1 MKFLAIFIIF
11 LNCAQAKTLKIGSK
25 NFTESY
31 ILAEIVAQIA
41 ESVGEAD
48 VHRRFG
54 LGGTGITFQALTK
67 GEIHLYPEY
76 TGTISESILKDSSLK
91 DYKRLNEK
99 LSRQGLT
106 MSESLGFNNT
116 YALAIKDSLL
126 KEINLSKLSQ
136 LNTHNNIPAAFSH
149 EFMKRGDGLV
159 KLQRHYGFK
168 LKDVKAME
176 HSLAYQALEDGKVDL
191 VEVYSTDAKIEK
203 YKLKI
208 LEDDL
213 NFFPAYLSVL
223 LASSKLKEEF
233 PQTWQMLETRLV
245 GKIDN
250 KTMTKLNA
258 LVELDGLN
266 FSQAARFFLEG
277 KQVQNTL
284 LPAWNW
290 DRILLRTKEHLKLV
304 VLSLVMAIIIG
315 LPLGIIA
322 SQNKFVG
329 QFLLSLNGVI
339 QTIPSLALLC
349 LLIPFFGIGP
359 KPAIIAL
366 FLYALL
372 PIVRGTHAGLVSI
385 DIKLKESAQLMGLTK
400 FQRLRFVL
408 LPLASPSIMS
418 GIKTSAII
426 NVGTAT
432 LAAFIGAGGL
442 GQIIVTGLALNDQD
456 MILQGAIPAG
466 ALALIVHAGFE
477 LLDKFFVPVA
487 LRRN

>member
-1 MKFLAIFIIF
+1 MKLFILLLLMSSSLF
-11 LNCAQAKTLKIGSK
+11 ANSLKIGSK

-31 ILAEIVAQIA
+31 ILAEIIAQIA
-41 ESVGEAD
+41 ESVGEAE
-48 VHRRFG
+48 VERRFG
-54 LGGTGITFQALTK
+54 LGGTGITFQALSK
-67 GEIHLYPEY
+67 GEVDLYPEY
-76 TGTISESILKDSSLK
+76 TGTISESIIKDSSLSDFK
-91 DYKRLNEK
+91 QLSEKLETKRLMI
-99 LSRQGLT
+99 SQ
-106 MSESLGFNNT
+106 SLGFNNT
-116 YALAIKDSLL
+116 YALAVKKSILQKF
-126 KEINLSKLSQ
+126 NLTKLSQ
-136 LNTHNNIPAAFSH
+136 LNNNDQIPAAFSH
-149 EFMKRGDGLV
+149 EFMKRGDGLSR
-159 KLQRHYGFK
+159 LQKHYGFK

-203 YKLKI
+203 YKLI
-208 LEDDL
+208 LLEDDL
-213 NFFPAYLSVL
+213 NFFPAYLSVI
-223 LASSKLKEEF
+223 LARDDLADRF
-233 PQTWQMLETRLV
+233 PETWQIINQKLV

-258 LVELDGLN
+258 LVELEGFN
-266 FSQAARFFLEG
+266 FAQAARYFLEG
-277 KQVQNTL
+277 KQVKKSL
-284 LPAWNW
+284 LSNWNW
-290 DRILLRTKEHLKLV
+290 DKILVRTKEHLELV
-304 VLSLVMAIIIG
+304 VLSLLMAIIIG

-322 SQNKFVG
+322 AQNKLIG
-329 QFLLSLNGVI
+329 QILLSINGVI

-372 PIVRGTHAGLVSI
+372 PIVRGTHSGLVSI
-385 DIKLKESAQLMGLTK
+385 DIKLRESAQLMGLTK
-400 FQRLRFVL
+400 MQRLRFVL
-408 LPLASPSIMS
+408 LPLASPSIMA
-418 GIKTSAII
+418 GVKTSAII

-466 ALALIVHAGFE
+466 VLALVVHAGFE
-477 LLDKFFVPVA
+477 LLDKVFVPIA